1 MKVRQ
6 TEDRGQIWSALN
18 GRKLVLTGLD
28 LEQRQFYMQ
37 NLVHRCHQK
46 GIDLKISEELEE
58 VTDQDLVLMFAE
70 IKKEEQ
76 KEQTGGEAL
85 QMLMKQM
92 KILTLKKPAAIL
104 LISDRRVYGTQ
115 FGQKK
120 NLKENEVGYIAH
132 TSKEGADV
140 QYMRMAEHLA
150 CRLAREEELPI
161 RVARQSLR
169 KETENLEQML
179 DALISVLLY
188 GADGEIY
195 NLTESGKPWV
205 FEGEESD
212 SKVQDEQSP
221 LYWIENTLDTEKLDT
236 IMSGGR

>member
-6 TEDRGQIWSALN
+6 TEDRGQIWAALN

-58 VTDQDLVLMFAE
+58 VTVQDLVLMFAE

-115 FGQKK
+115 FGPKK
-120 NLKENEVGYIAH
+120 NLKERDTVLFRIFP
-132 TSKEGADV
+132 V
-140 QYMRMAEHLA
+140 IIWFL
-150 CRLAREEELPI
+150 I
-161 RVARQSLR
+161 LR
-169 KETENLEQML
+169 K
-179 DALISVLLY
+179 
-188 GADGEIY
+188 
-195 NLTESGKPWV
+195 
-205 FEGEESD
+205 
-212 SKVQDEQSP
+212 SKKTSRRTNCGDV
-221 LYWIENTLDTEKLDT
+221 
-236 IMSGGR
+236 